1 MTKHARV
8 FVRSHLPSKARD
20 VLTFTVQAHREH
32 WPRGRSASGLDQDGS
47 VLTSVAVPQDGNVT
61 LDVVA
66 SKGDWFSLVLRDQAG
81 PTLYSNAIYTN

>member
-1 MTKHARV
+1 M
-8 FVRSHLPSKARD
+8 FYVRSHLPSKARD

-32 WPRGRSASGLDQDGS
+32 WPRGLSASGLDQERQRADVS
-47 VLTSVAVPQDGNVT
+47 GNVT